1 MELLLKR
8 FAFKDK
14 YTIGRLYFGDLEFCH
29 TLEPGV
35 ACGASKGFIPTGYY
49 RVEINYSPKFKTNL
63 PILLNVPRFEGIR
76 IHAGN
81 TPLDT
86 NGCILVGDNLKV
98 GCVLNSSN
106 RLVELMRLM
115 RKNDIHLIKI
125 E

>member
-8 FAFKDK
+8 FAYKDK

-63 PILLNVPRFEGIR
+63 PILLLFFWMVKIV
-76 IHAGN
+76 
-81 TPLDT
+81 LDVDLS
-86 NGCILVGDNLKV
+86 GVK
-98 GCVLNSSN
+98 
-106 RLVELMRLM
+106 
-115 RKNDIHLIKI
+115 IKGMLP
-125 E
+125 EHED